1 MVKLSKKKKIK
12 KKRKSKKVSII
23 GTGHVGLVTGACLAE
38 LGNRVICVDNNVEKI
53 ASLNRGEMPIY
64 EPGLEELVK
73 RNVRTGRLS
82 FTTSIKEG
90 INNSEIIFIAVNT
103 PPKPDGE
110 ADLCYVEAVSR
121 EIAQTMEG
129 YKIIVEKSTV
139 PVETGKWISRTVK
152 LNNKK
157 NISFDIV
164 SNPEFLREGSAVYDT
179 MHPDRI
185 VLGVGSKKAE
195 RIMRELY
202 QSLNA
207 PIIVTDI
214 ESAEIIKHASNSF
227 LAMKVSYINSIA
239 NICEKA
245 GADIKKVAEGIG
257 CDKRIGRDF
266 LNAGVGFG
274 GACLPKDLQAFVG
287 ITQKLGYDFELL
299 KIVEKINRQQR
310 ELLVSKVRDAVWNIK
325 DKTIGILGL
334 AFKPNTDDMRKAPS
348 IEIIQM
354 LQKEEAKI
362 KVYDPVAIPVA
373 KGILKEVTYCKD
385 SYDTA
390 NGCDALVILTEWE
403 EFKKLDLKKIKR
415 LMKAPIIV
423 DGRNIFEPEK
433 MKSLGFIYKSIGRS
447 M

>member
-12 KKRKSKKVSII
+12 KKRKGKKVSII

-38 LGNRVICVDNNVEKI
+38 LGNRVICVDNNEEKI

-73 RNVRTGRLS
+73 RNIRAGRLS
-82 FTTSIKEG
+82 FTTNIREG
-90 INNSEIIFIAVNT
+90 VDNSEIIFIAVNT

-110 ADLCYVEAVSR
+110 ADLCFIEAVSR
-121 EIAQTMEG
+121 EVAQTMKG

-152 LNNKK
+152 LNNKR

-202 QSLNA
+202 QPLDA

-227 LAMKVSYINSIA
+227 LAMKISYINSIA

-257 CDKRIGRDF
+257 CDKRIGQDF

-274 GACLPKDLQAFVG
+274 GTCLPKDLQAFVG
-287 ITQKLGYDFELL
+287 ITQRLGYNFELL
-299 KIVEKINRQQR
+299 KVVEKINHQQR

-334 AFKPNTDDMRKAPS
+334 AFKPNTDDMRNAPS

-354 LQKEEAKI
+354 LQREEAKI
-362 KVYDPVAIPVA
+362 KAYDPVAIPVA
-373 KGILKEVTYCKD
+373 RGILKEVTYCKD

-403 EFKKLDLKKIKR
+403 EFKRLDLKKIKR

-447 M
+447 T

>member
-1 MVKLSKKKKIK
+1 MVKLSKKEKIK
-12 KKRKSKKVSII
+12 EKTKAKKVNII

-38 LGNRVICVDNNVEKI
+38 LGNRVICVDNNQEKI
-53 ASLNRGEMPIY
+53 ATLKRGEMPIY
-64 EPGLEELVK
+64 EPGLEQLVK
-73 RNVRTGRLS
+73 RNIRAGRLS
-82 FTTSIKEG
+82 FTTSVKEG
-90 INNSEIIFIAVNT
+90 VDNSEIVFIAVHT
-103 PPKPDGE
+103 PPKSDGE
-110 ADLCYVEAVSR
+110 ADLCYVEAVSK
-121 EIAQTMEG
+121 EVAQTMDG
-129 YKIIVEKSTV
+129 YKVIVEKSTV

-164 SNPEFLREGSAVYDT
+164 SNPEFLREGSAVYDF

-185 VLGVGSKKAE
+185 VLGVSSKKAE

-202 QSLNA
+202 KPLDA

-227 LAMKVSYINSIA
+227 LAMKISYINSIA
-239 NICEKA
+239 NICEKV

-257 CDKRIGRDF
+257 YDGRIGRDF
-266 LNAGVGFG
+266 LDAGVGFG

-299 KIVEKINRQQR
+299 KVVEKINHQQK
-310 ELLVSKVRDAVWNIK
+310 ELLVKKVRDAVWNIK

-334 AFKPNTDDMRKAPS
+334 AFKPNTDDMRNAPS

-354 LQKEEAKI
+354 LQREEAKI
-362 KVYDPVAIPVA
+362 KAYDPVAIPVA
-373 KGILKEVTYCKD
+373 RGILKEVAYCKD
-385 SYDTA
+385 PYDTA

-403 EFKKLDLKKIKR
+403 EFKRLDFNKIKK
-415 LMKAPIIV
+415 LMKAPILI

-433 MKSLGFIYKSIGRS
+433 MKRLGFIYKSIGRS
-447 M
+447 T

>member
-1 MVKLSKKKKIK
+1 MVKLSKKEKIK
-12 KKRKSKKVSII
+12 EKTKAKKVSII

-38 LGNRVICVDNNVEKI
+38 LGNRVICVDNNQEKI
-53 ASLNRGEMPIY
+53 AALKRGEMPIY

-73 RNVRTGRLS
+73 RNIRAGRLS
-82 FTTSIKEG
+82 FTTSVKEG
-90 INNSEIIFIAVNT
+90 VDNSEIVFIAVHT
-103 PPKPDGE
+103 PPKSDGE
-110 ADLCYVEAVSR
+110 ADLCYVEAVSK
-121 EIAQTMEG
+121 EVAQTMDG
-129 YKIIVEKSTV
+129 YKVIVEKSTV

-164 SNPEFLREGSAVYDT
+164 SNPEFLREGSAVYDF

-202 QSLNA
+202 QPLDA

-227 LAMKVSYINSIA
+227 LAMKISYINSIA
-239 NICEKA
+239 NICEKV

-257 CDKRIGRDF
+257 YDGRIGRDF
-266 LNAGVGFG
+266 LDAGVGFG

-299 KIVEKINRQQR
+299 KVVEKINHQQK
-310 ELLVSKVRDAVWNIK
+310 ELLVKKVRDAVWNIK

-334 AFKPNTDDMRKAPS
+334 AFKPNTDDMRNAPS

-354 LQKEEAKI
+354 LQGEEAKI
-362 KVYDPVAIPVA
+362 KAYDPVAIPVA
-373 KGILKEVTYCKD
+373 RGILKEVAYCKD
-385 SYDTA
+385 PYDTA

-403 EFKKLDLKKIKR
+403 EFKRLDFNKIKK
-415 LMKAPIIV
+415 LMKAPILI

-447 M
+447 T

>member
-1 MVKLSKKKKIK
+1 MAKLSKKKKIRQRQK
-12 KKRKSKKVSII
+12 GKRVSII
-23 GTGHVGLVTGACLAE
+23 GSGHVGLVTGACLAE
-38 LGNRVICVDNNVEKI
+38 LGNRVICVDNNAEKI
-53 ASLNRGEMPIY
+53 ATLRRGETPIY

-73 RNVRTGRLS
+73 RNVRAGRLS

-90 INNSEIIFIAVNT
+90 VDNSEIIFIAVHT
-103 PPKPDGE
+103 PSKPNGE

-121 EIAQTMEG
+121 EVAQTMNG
-129 YKIIVEKSTV
+129 YKVIVEKSTV

-164 SNPEFLREGSAVYDT
+164 SNPEFLREGSAVYDF

-202 QSLNA
+202 QPLDA

-227 LAMKVSYINSIA
+227 LAMKISYINAIA

-245 GADIKKVAEGIG
+245 GADIRKVAEGMG
-257 CDKRIGRDF
+257 YDGRIGRDF
-266 LNAGVGFG
+266 LNAGIGFG

-287 ITQKLGYDFELL
+287 ITQKLGYEFELL
-299 KIVEKINRQQR
+299 KVVEKINHEQR
-310 ELLVSKVRDAVWNIK
+310 EFLVNKVRDAIWNIK
-325 DKTIGILGL
+325 GKTIGILGL
-334 AFKPNTDDMRKAPS
+334 AFKANTDDMRNAPS

-354 LQKEEAKI
+354 LQREEAKI

-385 SYDTA
+385 PYETA

-403 EFKKLDLKKIKR
+403 EFKRLDLKKIKG
-415 LMKAPIIV
+415 LMRAPIII

-433 MKSLGFIYKSIGRS
+433 MKRLGFIYKSIGRS
-447 M
+447 G

>member
-12 KKRKSKKVSII
+12 KKRKGKKVSII
-23 GTGHVGLVTGACLAE
+23 GTGHVGLVTGTCLAE
-38 LGNRVICVDNNVEKI
+38 LGNRVICVDNNEEKI
-53 ASLNRGEMPIY
+53 AALNRGEMPIY

-73 RNVRTGRLS
+73 KNVRAGRLS
-82 FTTSIKEG
+82 FTTNIKEG
-90 INNSEIIFIAVNT
+90 VDNSEIIFIAVNT

-110 ADLCYVEAVSR
+110 ADLCFIEAVSR
-121 EIAQTMEG
+121 EVAQTMKG

-152 LNNKK
+152 LNNKR

-202 QSLNA
+202 QPLDA

-227 LAMKVSYINSIA
+227 LAMKISYINSIA

-245 GADIKKVAEGIG
+245 SADIKKVAEGIG
-257 CDKRIGRDF
+257 CDKRIGQDF

-287 ITQKLGYDFELL
+287 ITQRLGYDFELL
-299 KIVEKINRQQR
+299 KVVEKINHQQR

-334 AFKPNTDDMRKAPS
+334 AFKPNTDDMRNAPS

-354 LQKEEAKI
+354 LQGEEAKI
-362 KVYDPVAIPVA
+362 KAYDPVAIPVA

-415 LMKAPIIV
+415 LMKAPVIV

-433 MKSLGFIYKSIGRS
+433 MKRLGFIYKSIGRPV
-447 M
+447 

>member
-1 MVKLSKKKKIK
+1 M
-12 KKRKSKKVSII
+12 
-23 GTGHVGLVTGACLAE
+23 
-38 LGNRVICVDNNVEKI
+38 N
-53 ASLNRGEMPIY
+53 
-64 EPGLEELVK
+64 
-73 RNVRTGRLS
+73 
-82 FTTSIKEG
+82 
-90 INNSEIIFIAVNT
+90 
-103 PPKPDGE
+103 
-110 ADLCYVEAVSR
+110 
-121 EIAQTMEG
+121 G
-129 YKIIVEKSTV
+129 YKVIVEKSTV

-164 SNPEFLREGSAVYDT
+164 SNPEFLREGSAVYDF

-202 QSLNA
+202 QALDA
-207 PIIVTDI
+207 PIIITDI

-227 LAMKVSYINSIA
+227 LAMKISYINAIA

-245 GADIKKVAEGIG
+245 GADIRKVAEGMG
-257 CDKRIGRDF
+257 YDGRIGRDF
-266 LNAGVGFG
+266 LNAGIGFG

-299 KIVEKINRQQR
+299 KVVEKINHEQR
-310 ELLVSKVRDAVWNIK
+310 EFLVNKVRDAIWNIK
-325 DKTIGILGL
+325 GKTIGILGL
-334 AFKPNTDDMRKAPS
+334 AFKANTDDMRNAPS

-354 LQKEEAKI
+354 LQREEAKI

-385 SYDTA
+385 PYETA

-403 EFKKLDLKKIKR
+403 EFKKIDLKKIKR
-415 LMKAPIIV
+415 LMKAPIII

-433 MKSLGFIYKSIGRS
+433 MKRLGFIYKSIGR
-447 M
+447 

>member
-1 MVKLSKKKKIK
+1 MVKSSKKKKIRQRQK
-12 KKRKSKKVSII
+12 GRRVGII

-38 LGNRVICVDNNVEKI
+38 LGNKVICVDNNAEKI
-53 ASLNRGEMPIY
+53 ATLKKGETPIY
-64 EPGLEELVK
+64 EPGLEEIVK
-73 RNVRTGRLS
+73 RNIRAGRLS

-90 INNSEIIFIAVNT
+90 VDNSEVIFIAVHT
-103 PPKPDGE
+103 PSKPDGE

-121 EIAQTMEG
+121 EVAQTMNG
-129 YKIIVEKSTV
+129 YKVIVEKSTV

-164 SNPEFLREGSAVYDT
+164 SNPEFLREGSAVYDF

-202 QSLNA
+202 QPLDA

-227 LAMKVSYINSIA
+227 LAMKISYINAIA

-245 GADIKKVAEGIG
+245 GADIRKVADGMG
-257 CDKRIGRDF
+257 YDGRIGRDF
-266 LNAGVGFG
+266 LNAGIGFG

-299 KIVEKINRQQR
+299 KVVEKINHEQR
-310 ELLVSKVRDAVWNIK
+310 EFLVNKVRDAIWNIK
-325 DKTIGILGL
+325 GKTIGILGL
-334 AFKPNTDDMRKAPS
+334 AFKANTDDMRNAPS

-354 LQKEEAKI
+354 LQSEEARI

-385 SYDTA
+385 PYETA
-390 NGCDALVILTEWE
+390 IGCDALVILTEWE
-403 EFKKLDLKKIKR
+403 EFKKIDLKKIKR
-415 LMKAPIIV
+415 LMKAPIII

-433 MKSLGFIYKSIGRS
+433 MKRLGFIYKSIGR
-447 M
+447 

>member
-12 KKRKSKKVSII
+12 KKRKGKKVSII

-38 LGNRVICVDNNVEKI
+38 LGNRVICVDNNEEKI

-73 RNVRTGRLS
+73 RNIRAGRLS
-82 FTTSIKEG
+82 FTTNIKEG
-90 INNSEIIFIAVNT
+90 VNNSEIIFIAVNT

-110 ADLCYVEAVSR
+110 ADLCFVEAVSR
-121 EIAQTMEG
+121 EVAQTMKD

-157 NISFDIV
+157 SINFDIV

-202 QSLNA
+202 QPLDA

-227 LAMKVSYINSIA
+227 LAMKISYINSIA

-245 GADIKKVAEGIG
+245 GANIKKVLEGIG
-257 CDKRIGRDF
+257 CDKRIGQDF
-266 LNAGVGFG
+266 LNAGIGFG

-299 KIVEKINRQQR
+299 KVVEKINHQQR
-310 ELLVSKVRDAVWNIK
+310 KLLVGKVRDAVWNIK

-354 LQKEEAKI
+354 LQREEAKI
-362 KVYDPVAIPVA
+362 KAYDPVAIPVA
-373 KGILKEVTYCKD
+373 RGILKEVTYCKD

-403 EFKKLDLKKIKR
+403 EFKKLDLKKIKK

-447 M
+447 T

>member
-1 MVKLSKKKKIK
+1 MAELSEKRKIKNKKKG
-12 KKRKSKKVSII
+12 KKVGII

-53 ASLNRGEMPIY
+53 ATLKKGEMPIY
-64 EPGLEELVK
+64 EPGLEEMVK
-73 RNVRTGRLS
+73 RNVRAGRLS
-82 FTTSIKEG
+82 FTTSVKEG
-90 INNSEIIFIAVNT
+90 VDNSEIIFIAVHT
-103 PPKPDGE
+103 PSKPDGE
-110 ADLCYVEAVSR
+110 ADLCYVEAVSK
-121 EIAQTMEG
+121 EVAQTMDS

-157 NISFDIV
+157 NIDFDIV
-164 SNPEFLREGSAVYDT
+164 SNPEFLREGSAVYDF

-185 VLGVGSKKAE
+185 VLGVSSKKAE

-202 QSLNA
+202 QPFDA

-227 LAMKVSYINSIA
+227 LAMKISYINSIA
-239 NICEKA
+239 NICEKV

-257 CDKRIGRDF
+257 YDKRIGRDF
-266 LNAGVGFG
+266 LDAGTGFG

-299 KIVEKINRQQR
+299 KVVEKINHEQKN
-310 ELLVSKVRDAVWNIK
+310 LLVNKVRDAVWNIK

-334 AFKPNTDDMRKAPS
+334 AFKPNTDDMRNAPS
-348 IEIIQM
+348 VEIIQM
-354 LQKEEAKI
+354 LQKEEARI
-362 KVYDPVAIPVA
+362 RAYDPVTIPVA

-385 SYDTA
+385 PYDTA

-403 EFKKLDLKKIKR
+403 EFKKLDLNKIKK
-415 LMKAPIIV
+415 LMKSPILI
-423 DGRNIFEPEK
+423 DGRNIFDPEK
-433 MKSLGFIYKSIGRS
+433 MKSLGFIYRSIGRS
-447 M
+447 T

>member
-1 MVKLSKKKKIK
+1 MVKLSKKEKIK
-12 KKRKSKKVSII
+12 EKTKGKKVSII
-23 GTGHVGLVTGACLAE
+23 GSGHVGLVTGACLAE

-53 ASLNRGEMPIY
+53 ATLKRGEMPIY

-73 RNVRTGRLS
+73 RNVRAGRLS
-82 FTTSIKEG
+82 FTTSIKEEV
-90 INNSEIIFIAVNT
+90 NNSEIIFIAVNT

-121 EIAQTMEG
+121 EVAQTMKG

-139 PVETGKWISRTVK
+139 PIETGKWISRTVK

-164 SNPEFLREGSAVYDT
+164 SNPEFLREGSAVYDF

-202 QSLNA
+202 QPLDA

-227 LAMKVSYINSIA
+227 LAMKISYINSIA
-239 NICEKA
+239 NICEKV

-257 CDKRIGRDF
+257 YDGRIGRDF
-266 LNAGVGFG
+266 LDAGVGFG

-299 KIVEKINRQQR
+299 KVVEKINHGQR
-310 ELLVSKVRDAVWNIK
+310 ELLVNKVRDAIWNIK

-334 AFKPNTDDMRKAPS
+334 AFKPNTDDMRNAPS

-354 LQKEEAKI
+354 LQREEAKI
-362 KVYDPVAIPVA
+362 KAYDPVAIPVA
-373 KGILKEVTYCKD
+373 RGILKEVTYCKNP
-385 SYDTA
+385 YDTA
-390 NGCDALVILTEWE
+390 NGCDALVIVTEWE
-403 EFKKLDLKKIKR
+403 EFKRLDLKKIKG
-415 LMKAPIIV
+415 LMRAPILI

-433 MKSLGFIYKSIGRS
+433 MKRLGFIYKSIGR
-447 M
+447 

>member
-1 MVKLSKKKKIK
+1 MVKITEKIK
-12 KKRKSKKVSII
+12 KKTKRKKVSII

-53 ASLNRGEMPIY
+53 AALNRGEIPIY

-73 RNVRTGRLS
+73 KNVRAGRLS

-90 INNSEIIFIAVNT
+90 VSNSEIIFIAVNT
-103 PPKPDGE
+103 PPKPDGD

-121 EIAQTMEG
+121 EVAQTMKG

-152 LNNKK
+152 LNNRK
-157 NISFDIV
+157 NINFDIV

-195 RIMRELY
+195 IIMKELY
-202 QSLNA
+202 QPLDA

-227 LAMKVSYINSIA
+227 LAMKISYINSIA
-239 NICEKA
+239 NVCEKA

-299 KIVEKINRQQR
+299 KVVEKINRQQR

-334 AFKPNTDDMRKAPS
+334 AFKPNTDDMRNAPS

-354 LQKEEAKI
+354 LQREEAKI
-362 KVYDPVAIPVA
+362 KAYDPVAIPVA
-373 KGILKEVTYCKD
+373 RRILKEVTYCED
-385 SYDTA
+385 SYETA

-403 EFKKLDLKKIKR
+403 AFKKIDLKKIKR

-433 MKSLGFIYKSIGRS
+433 MKSLGFIYKSIGR
-447 M
+447 

>member
-1 MVKLSKKKKIK
+1 MVKLSKKEKIK
-12 KKRKSKKVSII
+12 EKTKGKKVSII
-23 GTGHVGLVTGACLAE
+23 GSGHVGLVTGACLAE

-53 ASLNRGEMPIY
+53 ATLKRGEMPIY

-73 RNVRTGRLS
+73 RNVRAGRLS
-82 FTTSIKEG
+82 FTTSIKEEV
-90 INNSEIIFIAVNT
+90 NNSEIIFIAVNT

-121 EIAQTMEG
+121 EVAQIMKG
-129 YKIIVEKSTV
+129 YRIIVEKSTV

-164 SNPEFLREGSAVYDT
+164 SNPEFLREGSAVYDF

-202 QSLNA
+202 QPLDA

-227 LAMKVSYINSIA
+227 LAMKISYINSIA
-239 NICEKA
+239 NICEKV

-257 CDKRIGRDF
+257 YDGRIGRDF
-266 LNAGVGFG
+266 LDAGVGFG

-299 KIVEKINRQQR
+299 KVVEKINHGQR
-310 ELLVSKVRDAVWNIK
+310 ELLVNKVRDAIWNIK

-334 AFKPNTDDMRKAPS
+334 AFKPNTDDMRNAPS

-354 LQKEEAKI
+354 LQREEAKI
-362 KVYDPVAIPVA
+362 KAYDPVAIPVA
-373 KGILKEVTYCKD
+373 RGILKEVTYCKNP
-385 SYDTA
+385 YDTA
-390 NGCDALVILTEWE
+390 NGCDALVIVTEWE
-403 EFKKLDLKKIKR
+403 EFKRLDLKKIKG
-415 LMKAPIIV
+415 LMRAPILI

-433 MKSLGFIYKSIGRS
+433 MKRLGFIYKSIGR
-447 M
+447 

>member
-12 KKRKSKKVSII
+12 ERKKGKSVSII

-53 ASLNRGEMPIY
+53 ASLKRGKMPIF

-73 RNVRTGRLS
+73 RNVLAGRLS
-82 FTTSIKEG
+82 FTTSVKEG
-90 INNSEIIFIAVNT
+90 VNNSEVIFIAVNT
-103 PPKPDGE
+103 PPKPNGE

-121 EIAQTMEG
+121 EVAQTMNG
-129 YKIIVEKSTV
+129 YKLIVEKSTV

-157 NISFDIV
+157 NVNFDIV
-164 SNPEFLREGSAVYDT
+164 SNPEFLREGSAVYDF

-185 VLGVGSKKAE
+185 VLGVGSKRAE
-195 RIMRELY
+195 RIMKELY
-202 QSLNA
+202 QPLGA
-207 PIIVTDI
+207 PIVVTDI

-227 LAMKVSYINSIA
+227 LALKISYINSIA

-257 CDKRIGRDF
+257 YDGRIGRDF
-266 LNAGVGFG
+266 LDAGVGFG
-274 GACLPKDLQAFVG
+274 GACLPKDLQAFLR

-299 KIVEKINRQQR
+299 KVVEKINREQKD
-310 ELLVSKVRDAVWNIK
+310 LLVNKVRDAVWNIK

-334 AFKPNTDDMRKAPS
+334 AFKPNTDDMRNAPS

-362 KVYDPVAIPVA
+362 KAYDPVAIPVA
-373 KGILKEVTYCKD
+373 RQILKEVIYCKD
-385 SYDTA
+385 SYETA
-390 NGCDALVILTEWE
+390 NGTDALVILTEWE
-403 EFKKLDLKKIKR
+403 EFKRLDFNKIKR
-415 LMKAPIIV
+415 LMKAPIVI

-433 MKSLGFIYKSIGRS
+433 MKHLGFIYKSIGR
-447 M
+447 

>member
-1 MVKLSKKKKIK
+1 MSKKEKIK
-12 KKRKSKKVSII
+12 EKTKAKKVNII

-38 LGNRVICVDNNVEKI
+38 LGNRVICVDNNQEKI
-53 ASLNRGEMPIY
+53 ATLKRGEMPIY
-64 EPGLEELVK
+64 EPGLEQLVK
-73 RNVRTGRLS
+73 RNIRAGRLS
-82 FTTSIKEG
+82 FTTSVKEG
-90 INNSEIIFIAVNT
+90 VDNSEIVFIAVHT
-103 PPKPDGE
+103 PPKSDGE
-110 ADLCYVEAVSR
+110 ADLCYVEAVSK
-121 EIAQTMEG
+121 EVAQTMDG
-129 YKIIVEKSTV
+129 YKVIVEKSTV

-164 SNPEFLREGSAVYDT
+164 SNPEFLREGSAVYDF

-202 QSLNA
+202 QPLDA

-227 LAMKVSYINSIA
+227 LAMKISYINSIA
-239 NICEKA
+239 NICEKV

-257 CDKRIGRDF
+257 YDGRIGRDF
-266 LNAGVGFG
+266 LDAGVGFG

-299 KIVEKINRQQR
+299 KVVEKINHQQK
-310 ELLVSKVRDAVWNIK
+310 ELLVKKVRDAVWNIK

-334 AFKPNTDDMRKAPS
+334 AFKPNTDDMRNAPS

-354 LQKEEAKI
+354 LQGEEAKI
-362 KVYDPVAIPVA
+362 KAYDPVAIPVA
-373 KGILKEVTYCKD
+373 RGILKEVAYCKD
-385 SYDTA
+385 PYDTA

-403 EFKKLDLKKIKR
+403 EFKRLDFNKIKK
-415 LMKAPIIV
+415 LMKAPILI

-433 MKSLGFIYKSIGRS
+433 MKRLGFIYKSIGRS
-447 M
+447 T

>member
-1 MVKLSKKKKIK
+1 MVKLSRKKKIK
-12 KKRKSKKVSII
+12 EKRKGKKVSII

-53 ASLNRGEMPIY
+53 ATLNRGEMPIY

-73 RNVRTGRLS
+73 RNVRAGRLS

-90 INNSEIIFIAVNT
+90 VDNSEIIFIAVNT
-103 PPKPDGE
+103 PRKPNGE

-121 EIAQTMEG
+121 EVAQTMKG

-164 SNPEFLREGSAVYDT
+164 SNPEFLREGSAIYDS

-202 QSLNA
+202 QPLDA

-227 LAMKVSYINSIA
+227 LAMKISYINSIA

-257 CDKRIGRDF
+257 YDRRIGGDF
-266 LNAGVGFG
+266 LNAGIGFG

-299 KIVEKINRQQR
+299 KVVEKINHQQR
-310 ELLVSKVRDAVWNIK
+310 ELLVNKVRDAVWNIK

-334 AFKPNTDDMRKAPS
+334 AFKPNTDDMRNAPS

-354 LQKEEAKI
+354 LQGEEAKI
-362 KVYDPVAIPVA
+362 KAYDPVAIPVA
-373 KGILKEVTYCKD
+373 RGILKEVTYCKD

-390 NGCDALVILTEWE
+390 NGCDALVVLTEWE
-403 EFKKLDLKKIKR
+403 EFKRLDLKKIKR

-433 MKSLGFIYKSIGRS
+433 MKRLGFIYKSIGRPV
-447 M
+447 

>member
-1 MVKLSKKKKIK
+1 M
-12 KKRKSKKVSII
+12 
-23 GTGHVGLVTGACLAE
+23 
-38 LGNRVICVDNNVEKI
+38 D
-53 ASLNRGEMPIY
+53 
-64 EPGLEELVK
+64 
-73 RNVRTGRLS
+73 
-82 FTTSIKEG
+82 
-90 INNSEIIFIAVNT
+90 
-103 PPKPDGE
+103 
-110 ADLCYVEAVSR
+110 
-121 EIAQTMEG
+121 G
-129 YKIIVEKSTV
+129 YKVIVEKSTV

-164 SNPEFLREGSAVYDT
+164 SNPEFLREGSAVYDF

-185 VLGVGSKKAE
+185 VLGVSSKKAE

-202 QSLNA
+202 KPLDA

-227 LAMKVSYINSIA
+227 LAMKISYINSIA
-239 NICEKA
+239 NICEKV

-257 CDKRIGRDF
+257 YDGRIGRDF
-266 LNAGVGFG
+266 LDAGVGFG

-299 KIVEKINRQQR
+299 KVVEKINHQQK
-310 ELLVSKVRDAVWNIK
+310 ELLVKKVRDAVWNIK

-334 AFKPNTDDMRKAPS
+334 AFKPNTDDMRNAPS

-354 LQKEEAKI
+354 LQREEAKI
-362 KVYDPVAIPVA
+362 KAYDPVAIPVA
-373 KGILKEVTYCKD
+373 RGILKEVAYCKD
-385 SYDTA
+385 PYDTA

-403 EFKKLDLKKIKR
+403 EFKRLDFNKIKK
-415 LMKAPIIV
+415 LMKAPILI

-433 MKSLGFIYKSIGRS
+433 MKRLGFIYKSIGRS
-447 M
+447 T

>member
-12 KKRKSKKVSII
+12 EKRKGKKVSII
-23 GTGHVGLVTGACLAE
+23 GTGHVGLVTGTCLAE

-53 ASLNRGEMPIY
+53 ATLNRGEMPIY

-73 RNVRTGRLS
+73 KNVRAGRLS
-82 FTTSIKEG
+82 FTTNIKEG
-90 INNSEIIFIAVNT
+90 VNNSEIIFIAVNT
-103 PPKPDGE
+103 PRKPNGE

-121 EIAQTMEG
+121 EVAQTMKG

-164 SNPEFLREGSAVYDT
+164 SNPEFLREGSAVYDS

-202 QSLNA
+202 QSLDA

-227 LAMKVSYINSIA
+227 LAMKISYINSIA

-257 CDKRIGRDF
+257 YDRRIGGDF

-299 KIVEKINRQQR
+299 KLVEKINHQQR
-310 ELLVSKVRDAVWNIK
+310 ELLVNKVRDAVWNIK

-334 AFKPNTDDMRKAPS
+334 AFKPNTDDMRNAPS

-354 LQKEEAKI
+354 LQGEEAKI
-362 KVYDPVAIPVA
+362 KAYDPVAIPVA
-373 KGILKEVTYCKD
+373 RGILKEVTYCKD

-390 NGCDALVILTEWE
+390 NGCDALVVLTEWE
-403 EFKKLDLKKIKR
+403 EFKRLDLKKIKR

-433 MKSLGFIYKSIGRS
+433 MKRLGFIYKSIGRPV
-447 M
+447 

>member
-1 MVKLSKKKKIK
+1 MVKLSKK
-12 KKRKSKKVSII
+12 RKGKKVSII

-38 LGNRVICVDNNVEKI
+38 MGNRVICVDNNVEKI
-53 ASLNRGEMPIY
+53 AALNRGEMPIY

-73 RNVRTGRLS
+73 KNVRGGRLS

-90 INNSEIIFIAVNT
+90 VDKSEIIFIAVNT

-121 EIAQTMEG
+121 EVAQTMKG

-157 NISFDIV
+157 NTNFDVV

-202 QSLNA
+202 QPLDA

-227 LAMKVSYINSIA
+227 LAMKISYINSIA
-239 NICEKA
+239 NVCEKA

-299 KIVEKINRQQR
+299 KVVEKINHQQR
-310 ELLVSKVRDAVWNIK
+310 ELLASKVRDAVWNIK

-334 AFKPNTDDMRKAPS
+334 AFKPNTDDMRNAPS
-348 IEIIQM
+348 IDIIQM
-354 LQKEEAKI
+354 LQREEAKI
-362 KVYDPVAIPVA
+362 KAYDPVAIPVA
-373 KGILKEVTYCKD
+373 RGILKEVTYCED
-385 SYDTA
+385 SYETA

-433 MKSLGFIYKSIGRS
+433 MKSLGFIYKSIGR
-447 M
+447 

>member
-12 KKRKSKKVSII
+12 KKRKGKKVSII

-38 LGNRVICVDNNVEKI
+38 LGNRVICVDNNEEKI

-73 RNVRTGRLS
+73 RNIRAGRLS
-82 FTTSIKEG
+82 FTTNIKEG
-90 INNSEIIFIAVNT
+90 VNNSEIIFIAVNT

-110 ADLCYVEAVSR
+110 ADLCFVEAVSR
-121 EIAQTMEG
+121 EVAQTMKG

-157 NISFDIV
+157 SINFDIV

-202 QSLNA
+202 QSFNA

-299 KIVEKINRQQR
+299 KLVEKINHQQR
-310 ELLVSKVRDAVWNIK
+310 ELLVSKVKDAVWNIK

-403 EFKKLDLKKIKR
+403 EFKKLDLKKIKK

-423 DGRNIFEPEK
+423 DGRNIFEPGK
-433 MKSLGFIYKSIGRS
+433 MKSLGFIYKSIGRPT
-447 M
+447 

>member
-1 MVKLSKKKKIK
+1 MAKLSRKKKIEQK
-12 KKRKSKKVSII
+12 QKSKKVSII

-53 ASLNRGEMPIY
+53 AYLKRGKMPIF

-73 RNVRTGRLS
+73 RNVLAGRLS

-90 INNSEIIFIAVNT
+90 VNNSEVIFIAVNT
-103 PPKPDGE
+103 PPKPNGE

-121 EIAQTMEG
+121 EVAQTMNG
-129 YKIIVEKSTV
+129 YKLIVEKSTV

-157 NISFDIV
+157 NVNFDIV
-164 SNPEFLREGSAVYDT
+164 SNPEFLREGSAVYDF

-195 RIMRELY
+195 KIMKELY
-202 QSLNA
+202 QPLDV
-207 PIIVTDI
+207 PIVVTDI

-227 LAMKVSYINSIA
+227 LALKISYINSIA

-245 GADIKKVAEGIG
+245 GADINKVAEGIG
-257 CDKRIGRDF
+257 YDGRIGRDF

-274 GACLPKDLQAFVG
+274 GACLPKDLQAFLR

-299 KIVEKINRQQR
+299 KVVEKINREQK
-310 ELLVSKVRDAVWNIK
+310 ELLVNKVRDAVWNIK

-334 AFKPNTDDMRKAPS
+334 AFKPDTDDMRNAPS
-348 IEIIQM
+348 IEVIQM

-362 KVYDPVAIPVA
+362 KAYDPVAIPVA
-373 KGILKEVTYCKD
+373 RQILKEVTYCKD
-385 SYDTA
+385 PYETA
-390 NGCDALVILTEWE
+390 KGTDALVILTEWE
-403 EFKKLDLKKIKR
+403 EFKRLDFNKIKK
-415 LMKAPIIV
+415 LMKAPIVI

-433 MKSLGFIYKSIGRS
+433 MKRLGFIYKSIGR
-447 M
+447 

>member
-1 MVKLSKKKKIK
+1 MVKISKKIK
-12 KKRKSKKVSII
+12 KKRKAKKVSII

-53 ASLNRGEMPIY
+53 AALNRGEMPIY

-73 RNVRTGRLS
+73 KNVRGGRLS

-90 INNSEIIFIAVNT
+90 VGNSEIIFIAVNT
-103 PPKPDGE
+103 PPKPDGD

-121 EIAQTMEG
+121 EVAQTMKG

-157 NISFDIV
+157 DTNFDIV

-195 RIMRELY
+195 GIMRELY
-202 QSLNA
+202 QPLDA

-227 LAMKVSYINSIA
+227 LAMKISYINSIA
-239 NICEKA
+239 NVCEKA

-257 CDKRIGRDF
+257 CDKRIGCDF

-299 KIVEKINRQQR
+299 KVVQKINHQQR
-310 ELLVSKVRDAVWNIK
+310 ELLVSKIRDAVWNIK

-334 AFKPNTDDMRKAPS
+334 AFKPNTDDMRNAPS

-354 LQKEEAKI
+354 LQGEEARI
-362 KVYDPVAIPVA
+362 KAYDPVAIPVA
-373 KGILKEVTYCKD
+373 RGILKEVAYCKD
-385 SYDTA
+385 PYETA
-390 NGCDALVILTEWE
+390 SGCDALVILTEWE
-403 EFKKLDLKKIKR
+403 EFKKIDLKRIKK

-433 MKSLGFIYKSIGRS
+433 MKSLGFIYKSIGR
-447 M
+447 